1 MREWIVNC
9 LVLLFGFAMV
19 AQPYIIPTGSME
31 NNLLVGDHV
40 IVDKLAYAPPGT
52 LGSRILP
59 YQPVCRG
66 DVVVFRFPPD
76 IRQTYVKR
84 VIGLPGD
91 RIRIVGKQVYVNG
104 QPFREPYK
112 LHKSA
117 AIEPYRDDFPAAPYG
132 PVTQSGIDMLRRHV
146 HDGELIVPPGHY
158 FVLGDNR
165 DESLDSR
172 YWGFVPRANIVGRPV
187 LVWWS
192 YDAPT
197 ERLQDG
203 TPRLDHL
210 ADMALHFFTR
220 TRWDR
225 TFRLIRGAGAMP
237 VATP

>member
-117 AIEPYRDDFPAAPYG
+117 DRTLPRRFPRRPLWSRDA
-132 PVTQSGIDMLRRHV
+132 VRHRHV
-146 HDGELIVPPGHY
+146 APP
-158 FVLGDNR
+158 R
-165 DESLDSR
+165 SR
-172 YWGFVPRANIVGRPV
+172 R
-187 LVWWS
+187 
-192 YDAPT
+192 
-197 ERLQDG
+197 
-203 TPRLDHL
+203 
-210 ADMALHFFTR
+210 
-220 TRWDR
+220 
-225 TFRLIRGAGAMP
+225 
-237 VATP
+237 